1 MAEISTSKIKNSNA
15 TRKNWKEKGMWD
27 GVIKLN
33 PHSNW
38 VHLFFLVFNFF
49 CAICVAFMK
58 IIEIKIEVTHI
69 IVIFI
74 LFFFFYWK
82 LIVLYIL

>member
-38 VHLFFLVFNFF
+38 VHLFFSCF
-49 CAICVAFMK
+49 
-58 IIEIKIEVTHI
+58 
-69 IVIFI
+69 
-74 LFFFFYWK
+74 
-82 LIVLYIL
+82 